1 MKKVLATLLALTAW
15 LTPGAARADIVFA
28 NTTGGRLISFDSAT
42 PGSIFTNV
50 AISGV
55 LGDLVGIDFRPA
67 TPTQLYGVGNN
78 NGIGTVY
85 QINTATGA
93 ATSVL
98 SGFALTAPGVTLGT
112 SFGVDFNPVP
122 DALRIVSNT
131 GLNLRITNG
140 GSGTV
145 NVDAALNI
153 NGVTTTGIVDAAYT
167 NSFNGA
173 TSTTL
178 FVLQDNPT
186 GTPDVLFTQNPP
198 NNGTL
203 TLPVNLTIN
212 VSQLSGFDITADN
225 RAFLSWN
232 GGLQFGSLNLT
243 TGQAVNFGAI
253 GGGFAGQIVGIA
265 VAVPEPSSLAMIGM
279 GLSIGLVWYRKR
291 AV

>member
-1 MKKVLATLLALTAW
+1 MKKLLAILALAFSAW
-15 LTPGAARADIVFA
+15 ATPGAARADIVFA
-28 NTTGGRLISFDSAT
+28 NTTGGRLIAFDSAS
-42 PGSIFTNV
+42 PGAILSNV

-67 TPTQLYGVGNN
+67 TNVLYGVGNN
-78 NGIGTVY
+78 AGTGTVY
-85 QINTATGA
+85 TINTATGV

-98 SGFALTAPGVTLGT
+98 TGFALTGT

-131 GLNLRITNG
+131 GQNLRITMG
-140 GSGTV
+140 GSGVV
-145 NVDAALNI
+145 NVDGTLNI
-153 NGVTTTGIVDAAYT
+153 GGTTATGIVAAAYT
-167 NSFNGA
+167 NNFPGA

-178 FVLQDNPT
+178 FVLQDNPA

-203 TLPVNLTIN
+203 TVPVNLSIN

-232 GGLQFGSLNLT
+232 GGNQFGSLNTT

-253 GGGFAGQIVGIA
+253 GGGFAGSIVGIA
-265 VAVPEPSSLAMIGM
+265 VSVPEPSSLAMIGT
-279 GLSIGLVWYRKR
+279 GVAICLAWSRRRGSQK
-291 AV
+291 A